1 MDGVMSISPTRMWN
15 ACSVMGQILCFP
27 CPFGLFSSEIGSIGL
42 VGAES
47 CVSDSFRDIVS
58 PRVF

>member
-1 MDGVMSISPTRMWN
+1 MSTNLKRFIVMWN

-27 CPFGLFSSEIGSIGL
+27 CPFWANLFGDCSNRL

-47 CVSDSFRDIVS
+47 CVSDSLVDIVS
-58 PRVF
+58 PRAF